1 MGPFV
6 ETWKQI
12 AVVVRR
18 SERWCRYMA
27 ADQPDPLP
35 VLKVG
40 GIVRLYLSDLD
51 GWITRQAYP
60 GGAHREL
67 SPPSYG

>member
-12 AVVVRR
+12 AGVVRR

-27 ADQPDPLP
+27 ASQADPLP

-40 GIVRLYLSDLD
+40 GIVRLYVADLD

-60 GGAHREL
+60 AAARREL
-67 SPPSYG
+67 SPPW